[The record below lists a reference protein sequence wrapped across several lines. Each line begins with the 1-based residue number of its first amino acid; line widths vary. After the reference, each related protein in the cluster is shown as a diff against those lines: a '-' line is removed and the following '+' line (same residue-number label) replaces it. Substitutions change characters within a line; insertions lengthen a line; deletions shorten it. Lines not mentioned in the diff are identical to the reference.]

1 MRGGEEVDNT
11 IKMIDDLVSE
21 LVTLKIVIQDAQ
33 DLLKHLED
41 GEDRQEGEELVHAA
55 HEFVQGLYDLAYY
68 AED

>member
-21 LVTLKIVIQDAQ
+21 LVTLKFAIKNAQ
-33 DLLKHLED
+33 EILEHLED

-55 HEFVQGLYDLAYY
+55 HKLVQGLYDLAYY